1 MFMMTMDQVL
11 ESTTNDSEFF
21 YSSIKELRRI
31 DIIYALES
39 TTGKKEGILSK
50 TAERIRKILKDCRE
64 LISKIIGFIGD
75 HIRYG
80 LLSKKQKER
89 YDEFNKFLEENPQYK
104 KKTGTV
110 KDWQTMD
117 KAYKTVEENIVAMM
131 NDNKVDARGLNMKA
145 VSMINDLTST
155 LNSATAAITVD
166 MCLVI
171 ARKSPEAAEEI
182 KRQLNNCSSM
192 LDNIDAQ
199 LGDGASAKLQKDID
213 KLTKQSIGQKLLAKL
228 FQQKEKSLTDS
239 IKEVTSTF
247 EKLMSGEATTLDKVK
262 AGIEHRSLV
271 TTAGKAYIH
280 DEKTRRGVKT
290 ILGAKKALDNNSEA
304 KSWLNMGKEFV
315 KPKS

>member
-1 MFMMTMDQVL
+1 MFMMTMDEVL
-11 ESTTNDSEFF
+11 ESTTNDVN
-21 YSSIKELRRI
+21 SIYEDIKALRRI

-39 TTGKKEGILSK
+39 TTEKKEGILSRAGDK
-50 TAERIRKILKDCRE
+50 IRKILRECKE
-64 LISKIIGFIGD
+64 LISKIAGFIGD

-89 YDEFNKFLEENPQYK
+89 YNEFNDFLEKNPQYK
-104 KKTGTV
+104 TKKVTV
-110 KDWQTMD
+110 KDWQRID
-117 KAYKTVEENIVAMM
+117 NEYKTVEKNIVAMM
-131 NDNKVDARGLNMKA
+131 NDNKVDSRGLNLKA
-145 VSMINDLTST
+145 ISMINDLTST
-155 LNSATAAITVD
+155 VNSATAAITVD

-199 LGDGASAKLQKDID
+199 LGYGASVKLQKDID

-290 ILGAKKALDNNSEA
+290 ILGAKKALDNNPEA

>member
-1 MFMMTMDQVL
+1 MDEVL
-11 ESTTNDSEFF
+11 ESTTNDVN
-21 YSSIKELRRI
+21 SIYEDIKALRRI

-39 TTGKKEGILSK
+39 TTEKKEGILSRTGDK
-50 TAERIRKILKDCRE
+50 IRKILRDCRE

-89 YDEFNKFLEENPQYK
+89 YNEFNKFLEENPQYK
-104 KKTGTV
+104 KKKVTV
-110 KDWQTMD
+110 KDWQAMD
-117 KAYKTVEENIVAMM
+117 KAYKTVEENIVTMM
-131 NDNKVDARGLNMKA
+131 NDNRVDSRGFNMKA

-182 KRQLNNCSSM
+182 KRQLKNCSSA

-239 IKEVTSTF
+239 IKEVSATF
-247 EKLMSGEATTLDKVK
+247 EKLMSGEATTMDKVK

-271 TTAGKAYIH
+271 TTAGKAYLH

-290 ILGAKKALDNNSEA
+290 ILGAKKALDNNPEV
-304 KSWLNMGKEFV
+304 KSWLNTGKEFL